1 MQYGQGPPREWTS
14 WLLDLTWRLVPSIQE
29 EGGPPPLPSP
39 LWALLPL
46 LNPKNRRR
54 SWSKAHPEAS

>member
-1 MQYGQGPPREWTS
+1 MQYGQGPLREWTS
-14 WLLDLTWRLVPSIQE
+14 WLLVPSIQE

-46 LNPKNRRR
+46 LNPKSRRR